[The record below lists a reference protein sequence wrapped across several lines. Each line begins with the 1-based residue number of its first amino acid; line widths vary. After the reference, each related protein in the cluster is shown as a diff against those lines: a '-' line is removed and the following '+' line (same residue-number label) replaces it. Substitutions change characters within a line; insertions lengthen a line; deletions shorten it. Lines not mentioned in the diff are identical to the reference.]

1 MKVIEIKKGLVI
13 EEVCKSQTNIFFDIG
28 LYYIGVNSIRRF
40 VEERIKPAKSV
51 DVYFGGINH
60 GCIVIIQNLAMENK
74 VDLGKIVVDIIDYIS
89 QRSII

>member
-40 VEERIKPAKSV
+40 VEERIKPAKDSI

-74 VDLGKIVVDIIDYIS
+74 DTGKIVVDIIDYIS